1 MNAQLMAAI
10 RTGAQLLVSWLV
22 THVAVFALL
31 PESARGWLAEGL
43 VTAVVLAVW
52 VYLVRWLETRT
63 GDGAG
68 PRLARAVAAILMLGA
83 SGYQPT
89 YAPADPARTAVAV
102 AYGEVYRTGRTDVTD
117 VTRAL
122 PE

>member
-1 MNAQLMAAI
+1 VNAQLMAAL
-10 RTGAQLLVSWLV
+10 RTGAQLLVSWLA

-31 PESARGWLAEGL
+31 PESVRGWLSEGI
-43 VTAVVLAVW
+43 VTAVVLVVW
-52 VYLVRWLETRT
+52 VYGVRWLETRT

-68 PRLARAVAAILMLGA
+68 ARLARVVAAILMLGA
-83 SGYQPT
+83 SAYQPT
-89 YAPADPARTAVAV
+89 YAPADPSRTAVAV
-102 AYGEVYRTGRTDVTD
+102 AYGDVYNRGRANVTD